1 MDAAEVETSPA
12 EAAQKK
18 AVEAPETFAVQ
29 AFSRHLSEERRLS
42 SYTSR
47 NYLASLDNF
56 FRWMRANARWSGN
69 LDDISKT
76 ALRSFVIEEQ
86 ARLSRRTL
94 RNQVSGLRSFFKY
107 CLVHGLVNRN
117 PFVGLALPKPEKTI
131 PKFLTEAQA
140 EELLSQPISLLEA
153 QGADQFTLRRDH
165 LVLELLYG
173 GGMRV
178 SELVGLN
185 YGDVDLR
192 RGAVR
197 VTGKGDKQRLCP
209 IGPAA
214 TLHLRRFQEELAT
227 DASIHAPVIV
237 NRRGGR
243 LSARSVQALL
253 KKYLRLAGLPKDLTP
268 HKLRHSY
275 ATHMLDN
282 GADLRSVQELLGH
295 ANLSTTQI
303 YTHVSVARLKQT
315 HAQAHPRA

>member
-1 MDAAEVETSPA
+1 MDPAEVETRPDA
-12 EAAQKK
+12 EPDVPNPEAA
-18 AVEAPETFAVQ
+18 AVQ
-29 AFSRHLSEERRLS
+29 AFARHLSEERRLS
-42 SYTSR
+42 PHTSR
-47 NYLASLDNF
+47 NYLAALDNF
-56 FRWMRANARWSGN
+56 FRWMRAHARWSGN
-69 LDDISKT
+69 LDDLSKT
-76 ALRSFVIEEQ
+76 AIRSFVIEEQ

-94 RNQVSGLRSFFKY
+94 RNQVSGLRAFFKF
-107 CLVHGLVNRN
+107 CLVRGIANRN
-117 PFVGLALPKPEKTI
+117 PFLGLALPKPEKTL
-131 PKFLTEAQA
+131 PKFLTETQA
-140 EELLSQPISLLEA
+140 EALLSQPLRLLDAE
-153 QGADQFTLRRDH
+153 GADAFTLRRDH
-165 LVLELLYG
+165 LALELLYG

-185 YGDVDLR
+185 YGDADLR

-209 IGPAA
+209 IGPTA
-214 TLHLRRFQEELAT
+214 TLHLRRFRDEFAP
-227 DASIHAPVIV
+227 DASIHAPVLV

-243 LSARSVQALL
+243 LSVRSVQSLL
-253 KKYLRLAGLPKDLTP
+253 KKYLRLAGLPEDLTP

-303 YTHVSVARLKQT
+303 YTHVSAARLKQT